1 MSNARYENK
10 TYIGSGGMASVY
22 KAFDATLERDVAI
35 KEMAEQLRG
44 NQEIRDLFL
53 REARKMA
60 SIKNQNVVQVYDVS
74 EEGNIPTIIM
84 EYMGGGN
91 LAARMGVGS
100 LAAEEVLNI
109 VKQVTLGLQ
118 AIHAKGLVHRDV
130 KPENIL
136 ADDGAYKI
144 TDFGVA
150 MSGEEDSLPFVTNKY
165 AAPEVLIEPDKIGPS
180 SDIYSLGIMAVE
192 LLLGPRKFEE
202 VVRETIERD
211 QQLQLPAIKDSAQ
224 VFWQHWVASSAEL
237 PELYTL
243 ESSISVEVSNFIA
256 RITKRV
262 PAERIQD
269 CQTLL
274 AELDEVIKLGGLRAT
289 APTAHDPKMKR
300 RLDKIQAEREKGAVP
315 NEDKKRSVWFKIS
328 MGTGALLLMALV
340 ALVLMPT
347 GPSRFHLDVVSEPAG
362 ALIMVNGSEL
372 SGDPTRTWFNG
383 AWGDTVVLQREGSE
397 PLEFVLS
404 ENMEGLT
411 ETDKG
416 FRLEVAL
423 QTPLSIRTSAEA
435 AAILGDRLPR
445 SWPMSVSIDGFDPP
459 SESGDATVVPLHTL
473 LNFQIQAERGGSL
486 ALIHLGSDDA
496 LTMIYPNPN
505 GAAPQLSAQTMS
517 SVGSEINLIT
527 QEPVG
532 TEWFVFVLA
541 EEMLVPPPI
550 SGAQQIGDWA
560 TFYLFGGEESPGRS
574 LTLWLLDIMQDT
586 EASNVIIEIA
596 VVAGEESR

>member
-1 MSNARYENK
+1 MNNARYENK

-22 KAFDATLERDVAI
+22 KAFDAVLEREVAI

-53 REARKMA
+53 REAKKMA

-74 EEGNIPTIIM
+74 DEGNVPTIIM

-100 LAAEEVLNI
+100 LAAEDVLKI

-136 ADDGAYKI
+136 ADDGVYKI

-150 MSGEEDSLPFVTNKY
+150 MSGEEDALPFVTNKY

-180 SDIYSLGIMAVE
+180 SDIYSLGIMAIE
-192 LLLGPRKFEE
+192 LLLGPKKFEE

-211 QQLQLPAIKDSAQ
+211 QQLQLPAIKDSTQ

-243 ESSISVEVSNFIA
+243 DSSISVEVSKFLA
-256 RITKRV
+256 HVTRREQ
-262 PAERIQD
+262 AERIQD
-269 CQTLL
+269 CHTLL
-274 AELDEVIKLGGLRAT
+274 SELDEVIELGGQRAT

-300 RLDKIQAEREKGAVP
+300 RLDKLQAEREKGSEP
-315 NEDKKRSVWFKIS
+315 KKKKKRSLGSKIA
-328 MGTGALLLMALV
+328 MGTGGLLLLAVLALLLI
-340 ALVLMPT
+340 PT
-347 GPSRFHLDVVSEPAG
+347 GPTRFYLDVVSEPPG

-383 AWGDTVVLQREGSE
+383 AWGDTVLLQREGSE

-404 ENMEGLT
+404 EDMEGLT
-411 ETDKG
+411 ETEQG
-416 FRLEVAL
+416 FRLEVSL
-423 QTPLSIRTSAEA
+423 ETGLSIRTSAEA
-435 AAILGDRLPR
+435 AALLGERLPR
-445 SWPMSVSIDGFDPP
+445 SWPMSVSIDGFGTP
-459 SESGDATVVPLHTL
+459 SDDGDATTIPLHTL
-473 LNFQIQAERGGSL
+473 LNFQVQSERDGSL

-496 LTMIYPNPN
+496 VTLIYPNPA
-505 GAAPQLSAQTMS
+505 GVAPQASSQDLA

-532 TEWFVFVLA
+532 TEWFVFISA
-541 EEMLVPPPI
+541 EEALIPPTIPET
-550 SGAQQIGDWA
+550 QQIGDWA
-560 TFYLFGGEESPGRS
+560 TLYLLGGDESPGQS
-574 LTLWLLDIMQDT
+574 LVLWLLDATTDSEGST
-586 EASNVIIEIA
+586 SIIEID
-596 VVAGEESR
+596 VVAGGQ

>member
-22 KAFDATLERDVAI
+22 KAFDTMLEREVAI
-35 KEMAEQLRG
+35 KEMAEQLRA
-44 NQEIRDLFL
+44 NQEIRELFL
-53 REARKMA
+53 REAKKMA
-60 SIKNQNVVQVYDVS
+60 SIKHQNVVQVYDVS
-74 EEGNIPTIIM
+74 DEGNVPTIIM

-100 LAAEEVLNI
+100 LPAEDVLDI
-109 VKQVTLGLQ
+109 VKQVALGLQ

-136 ADDGAYKI
+136 ADDGVYKI

-150 MSGEEDSLPFVTNKY
+150 MSGEEDALPFVTNKY
-165 AAPEVLIEPDKIGPS
+165 AAPEVLVEPEKIGPS
-180 SDIYSLGIMAVE
+180 SDIYSLGVMAIE

-224 VFWQHWVASSAEL
+224 VFWQHWVASAAEL

-243 ESSISVEVSNFIA
+243 ESSLSVEVSKFLA
-256 RITKRV
+256 RVTRREQ
-262 PAERIQD
+262 ADRIQD
-269 CQTLL
+269 CYTLL
-274 AELDEVIKLGGLRAT
+274 SELVEVIELGGQRAM

-300 RLDKIQAEREKGAVP
+300 RLEKLQAEREKRTETKEKKKHSLGLKIAMGVGGLLLIAVL
-315 NEDKKRSVWFKIS
+315 
-328 MGTGALLLMALV
+328 ALLMI
-340 ALVLMPT
+340 PT
-347 GPSRFHLDVVSEPAG
+347 GPSRFHLDVVSDPPG

-383 AWGDTVVLQREGSE
+383 AWGDTVVLRREGSE

-411 ETDKG
+411 ATEQG
-416 FRLEVAL
+416 FRLEVSFETAL
-423 QTPLSIRTSAEA
+423 AIRTSAEA
-435 AAILGDRLPR
+435 AAVLADRLPR
-445 SWPMSVSIDGFDPP
+445 AWPMTVAIEGFGAAKSD
-459 SESGDATVVPLHTL
+459 GDAQKIPLHTL
-473 LNFQIQAERGGSL
+473 LNFQVDSRRSGSL
-486 ALIHLGSDDA
+486 TLIHLGSDNA
-496 LTMIYPNPN
+496 MTLIYPNPAN
-505 GAAPQLSAQTMS
+505 STPKVSSQQLAD
-517 SVGSEINLIT
+517 VGGEINLIT

-541 EEMLVPPPI
+541 EDPLVPPRIP
-550 SGAQQIGDWA
+550 GARQIGDWA
-560 TFYLFGGEESPGRS
+560 TLYELGGDESPGQS
-574 LTLWLLDIMQDT
+574 LVLWLLEATSET
-586 EASNVIIEIA
+586 EASSSIIEID
-596 VVAGEESR
+596 VVAGGLST